1 MEENSVIELVN
12 DEKYLVLDKI
22 ILEDIRYL
30 FCIKLNSDESVGNKN
45 KFFKYKKENNDY
57 FVVEET
63 DINIITKLKKIIKN
77 LSVNNF

>member
-30 FCIKLNSDESVGNKN
+30 FCIKLNSDESIGNKN

-77 LSVNNF
+77 LS